1 VFLAKN
7 NQKPHLKKEKKRK
20 ETFDFVR
27 QVDIRILSALSG
39 FNRIWPTLIQNR
51 ERERRR
57 R

>member
-1 VFLAKN
+1 MSVAV
-7 NQKPHLKKEKKRK
+7 QRK
-20 ETFDFVR
+20 L
-27 QVDIRILSALSG
+27 LSALSG